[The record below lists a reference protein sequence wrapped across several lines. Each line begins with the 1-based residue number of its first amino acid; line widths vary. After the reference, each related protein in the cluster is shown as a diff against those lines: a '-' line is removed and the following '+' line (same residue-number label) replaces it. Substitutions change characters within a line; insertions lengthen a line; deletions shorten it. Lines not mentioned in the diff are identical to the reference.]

1 MRHPMLS
8 LVLSLAL
15 AAGPAM
21 AQDGAVSPAS
31 ETVAGFL
38 DCVRDRGATLVTAH
52 RGGVVGG
59 LPENS
64 MEAMA
69 HTAAYIPTLIEVDV
83 QRTRDGVLVLM
94 HDDDVSRTT
103 TGSGLVQQMSWDEV
117 SGLVLTN
124 NAGLATGAR
133 TPTLEQALEWARGRA
148 ILQLDIKRGVPLED
162 VAAAIRKAD
171 AQRHAL
177 VILYTVEDAALFARL
192 DPTVSMNV
200 NLASAEALA
209 ALVAAGV
216 DLDRVTAFT
225 GLEAPDP
232 AYWALLKSK
241 GVSVAF
247 GMLWR
252 SDMEIAA
259 TGDDARYARMAA
271 LGADVLVTDRH
282 FEAYR
287 ALEAG
292 QNTRAAVAACSTAP
306 IR

>member
-8 LVLSLAL
+8 LVLGLAL

-232 AYWALLKSK
+232 AY
-241 GVSVAF
+241 
-247 GMLWR
+247 
-252 SDMEIAA
+252 
-259 TGDDARYARMAA
+259 
-271 LGADVLVTDRH
+271 
-282 FEAYR
+282 
-287 ALEAG
+287 
-292 QNTRAAVAACSTAP
+292 
-306 IR
+306 